1 MEEQKRNNEQKE
13 RKSYSG
19 EEMGQRSEHSHEDLQ
34 GMKLIC
40 MYTTIGNY
48 TIKIIYLVGLERS
61 SSCHSKATKE
71 NKSDPGQ

>member
-1 MEEQKRNNEQKE
+1 
-13 RKSYSG
+13 
-19 EEMGQRSEHSHEDLQ
+19 
-34 GMKLIC
+34 